1 MRRSTRVLIV
11 DDAPEI
17 RRIHTRLLHA
27 SGMEVLTAENG
38 IDALDLARR
47 AVPDVIVTDVVMP
60 VMDGLALCRQLRAE
74 AATQRVAVVAVTGA
88 ADQAEAALAAGC
100 NAVLAKPCS
109 RALLLTT
116 IQLLLDHR

>member
-1 MRRSTRVLIV
+1 M
-11 DDAPEI
+11 
-17 RRIHTRLLHA
+17 HTHFLHA

-47 AVPDVIVTDVVMP
+47 AVPDVIVTDVTMP
-60 VMDGLALCRQLRAE
+60 VIDGLALCRQLRAE

-88 ADQAEAALAAGC
+88 AAEEAQAALAAGC
-100 NAVLAKPCS
+100 DAVLAKPCS
-109 RALLLTT
+109 HALLLTT

>member
-1 MRRSTRVLIV
+1 MARSTRVLIV

-17 RRIHTRLLHA
+17 RRIHTRFLHA

-47 AVPDVIVTDVVMP
+47 VVPDIIVTDVMMP

-100 NAVLAKPCS
+100 DAVLAKPCS

-116 IQLLLDHR
+116 IQLLIDHR